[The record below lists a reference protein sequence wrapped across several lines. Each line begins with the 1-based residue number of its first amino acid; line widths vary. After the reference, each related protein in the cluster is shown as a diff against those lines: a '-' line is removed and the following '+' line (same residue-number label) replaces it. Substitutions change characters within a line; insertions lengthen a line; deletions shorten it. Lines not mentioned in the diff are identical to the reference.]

1 MANGYMEALQRKNNP
16 SQNMKGVS
24 VGVKTDIGQETDGL
38 TADEQAMIDNII
50 STMSD
55 KDKSFYKR
63 EVRSKMRSIEASGKK
78 VDKNFNYR
86 AKPNTL
92 RNEKNKKAY
101 EDNLKI
107 MKKKAVADEKAS
119 ASKKEKKEN
128 KAISKAEK
136 EAKSRDNIKIDLDVF
151 KKNDELFRLSLKEL
165 ESKAMENTFADQ
177 GLSEQQQAAL
187 DEEKRL
193 AGRKYMAEK
202 NYMLEKAIEQ
212 AYKKFNNDTKK
223 VLEFFESKGLGEE
236 FKRITNR
243 DPNQ

>member
-24 VGVKTDIGQETDGL
+24 VGVKTDIGKEADGL
-38 TADEQAMIDNII
+38 TADEQAMIDNLI

-107 MKKKAVADEKAS
+107 MKKKALADEKAS
-119 ASKKEKKEN
+119 ASKKEKEEN

-136 EAKSRDNIKIDLDVF
+136 EAKSRDNITIDLDVF
-151 KKNDELFRLSLKEL
+151 KRNDELFRLSIKEL
-165 ESKAMENTFADQ
+165 ESKAMENTFAGE
-177 GLSEQQQAAL
+177 GLNERQQAAL
-187 DEEKRL
+187 NEEKLL
-193 AGRKYMAEK
+193 AGRKYIAEK

-223 VLEFFESKGLGEE
+223 VLDFFESKGLGEE